1 MGKYQV
7 VRKHEIHCGHRVYQH
22 ESKCRNLHGH
32 SYVFHLKC
40 SSESLDNLGRVIDFS
55 VIKELLCKWLDD
67 NWDHKMILWDQ
78 DPLFTELLKLD
89 SSVVSIPYNPTAE
102 NLARYLVEII
112 GPQLFAHLP
121 IILSEVTLEETSKC
135 SASYAISN

>member
-1 MGKYQV
+1 MAKYQV

-40 SSESLDNLGRVIDFS
+40 SSDKLDSLGRVIDFS
-55 VIKELLCKWLDD
+55 VIKELLCQWLDD

-102 NLARYLVEII
+102 NLARYLVETV
-112 GPQLFAHLP
+112 GPRLFAPLP
-121 IILSEVTLEETSKC
+121 ITLSEVTLEETSKC

>member
-40 SSESLDNLGRVIDFS
+40 SSENLDNLGRVIDFS

-67 NWDHKMILWDQ
+67 NWDHK
-78 DPLFTELLKLD
+78 LD

-102 NLARYLVEII
+102 NLARYLVETI

-121 IILSEVTLEETSKC
+121 ITLSEVTLEETSKC

>member
-89 SSVVSIPYNPTAE
+89 SSVGSIPYNPTAE
-102 NLARYLVEII
+102 NLARYLVETI

>member
-40 SSESLDNLGRVIDFS
+40 SSDNLDNLGRVIDFS

-102 NLARYLVEII
+102 NLARYLVETV

>member
-40 SSESLDNLGRVIDFS
+40 SSESLDELGRVIDFS

-102 NLARYLVEII
+102 NLARHLVETV
-112 GPQLFAHLP
+112 GPRLFAHLP
-121 IILSEVTLEETSKC
+121 ITLSEVTLEETSKC

>member
-102 NLARYLVEII
+102 NLARYLVETI

>member
-7 VRKHEIHCGHRVYQH
+7 VRKHEIHCGHRVYQQ

-102 NLARYLVEII
+102 NLARYLVETI

>member
-40 SSESLDNLGRVIDFS
+40 TSERLDSLGRVIDFS

-102 NLARYLVEII
+102 NLARYLVETI

>member
-1 MGKYQV
+1 MSQSAWTFL
-7 VRKHEIHCGHRVYQH
+7 C
-22 ESKCRNLHGH
+22 
-32 SYVFHLKC
+32 FHLKC
-40 SSESLDNLGRVIDFS
+40 SSDNLDNLGRVIDFS

-102 NLARYLVEII
+102 NLARYLVGNNWSTII
-112 GPQLFAHLP
+112 C
-121 IILSEVTLEETSKC
+121 TSTYN
-135 SASYAISN
+135 SQRSNAGRNL